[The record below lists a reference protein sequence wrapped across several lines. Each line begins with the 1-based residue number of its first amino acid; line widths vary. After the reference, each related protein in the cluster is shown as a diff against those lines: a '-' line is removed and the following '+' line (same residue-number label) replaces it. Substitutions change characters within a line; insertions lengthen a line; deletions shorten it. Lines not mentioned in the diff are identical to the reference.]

1 MFIVSLKFSTNRH
14 MAGQHMEGHK
24 SWLQQGFDDG
34 IFLLAGS
41 LQPAAGGMV
50 LAHGC
55 TRAALEERVN
65 ADPFVVHDVVSAEY
79 MEVTPSRASE
89 ALAFL
94 LP

>member
-1 MFIVSLKFSTNRH
+1 MFIVSLKFSANRH
-14 MAGQHMEGHK
+14 LASQHMEGHK
-24 SWLQQGFDDG
+24 SWLQHGFDDG
-34 IFLLAGS
+34 IFILAGS

-50 LAHGC
+50 LAHAC

-65 ADPFVVHDVVSAEY
+65 ADPFVVHGVVSAEY
-79 MEVTPSRASE
+79 MEVLPSRAAE